1 MKLKGITWMHRLLH
15 RKGHVLFHTIR
26 LLRPALIVE
35 LLGRVL
41 KLMWQ
46 PGRLMRFNQGL
57 EISLAVLGTNSKLEK
72 IPVL

>member
-15 RKGHVLFHTIR
+15 RKGYVLFHTIR

-57 EISLAVLGTNSKLEK
+57 EFSLAVLGTNSKLEK